1 MARRC
6 SLTAKA
12 VLAGN
17 KVSHSNRKSRRRFLP
32 NLQEVSLLSDVLNAS
47 FKMRITTHAL
57 RSIEIN
63 GGLDKYLI
71 SASSEKLSSEALSL
85 KKRIK
90 KASIIQVG

>member
-1 MARRC
+1 
-6 SLTAKA
+6 
-12 VLAGN
+12 
-17 KVSHSNRKSRRRFLP
+17 
-32 NLQEVSLLSDVLNAS
+32 VLNAS